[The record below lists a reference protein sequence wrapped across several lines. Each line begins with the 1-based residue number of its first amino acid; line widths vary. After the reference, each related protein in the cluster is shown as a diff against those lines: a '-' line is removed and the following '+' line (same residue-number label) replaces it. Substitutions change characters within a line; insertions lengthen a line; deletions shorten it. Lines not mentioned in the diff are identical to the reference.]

1 MLLTRVANE
10 NPAIGQLQSSSTIVS
25 SSRAP
30 VTATRSPGSRGR
42 SATDRPSTQGT
53 SLLEL
58 IACRAPAPTSLAAQ
72 LRFVRAR
79 WGVIVGESLEE
90 LIRRMD
96 IAIGILAE
104 EERALHL
111 RFGGGGGGGDARG
124 RGAGIRRRR
133 R

>member
-1 MLLTRVANE
+1 M
-10 NPAIGQLQSSSTIVS
+10 
-25 SSRAP
+25 
-30 VTATRSPGSRGR
+30 
-42 SATDRPSTQGT
+42 DDQGT

-58 IACRAPAPTSLAAQ
+58 IRLPARQAPTSLAAQ

-79 WGVIVGESLEE
+79 WGVTLGESLEE

-111 RFGGGGGGGDARG
+111 RFGGGGAGGGGANARG
-124 RGAGIRRRR
+124 VDVDSPGPLVRVRRR
-133 R
+133 